1 MNAVLP
7 ASRAPAAAPPPH
19 RKAPWE
25 RFARNRLALG
35 GAAFMILLAA
45 VCAAAPLLAPQSP
58 TAMSLETPYGPP
70 AAAHPFGTDALGRD
84 VWSRVLWGG
93 RLDLGLSVIAVVVA
107 TAGGVFVG
115 VAAGYS
121 GGALDEIVMR
131 AVDVL
136 LAIPEL
142 LLALALMAFVGP
154 SLTSVVGI
162 LAFSRLPRYTRMVR
176 GAVLALR
183 EREFITAS
191 AAFGATRGR
200 LLRRHVVPNLGGTI
214 AVYST
219 LDLGGVI
226 SALAGLSFIGVGV
239 QPPTPEWGVML
250 ADARQNLVLA
260 PWTAVFPGLAITL
273 TIIAFNVLGD
283 GARDA
288 LDPRMRRRP
297 ART

>member
-1 MNAVLP
+1 VA
-7 ASRAPAAAPPPH
+7 
-19 RKAPWE
+19 
-25 RFARNRLALG
+25 LAL
-35 GAAFMILLAA
+35 A
-45 VCAAAPLLAPQSP
+45 CAAAPLLARESP
-58 TAMSLETPYGPP
+58 TAMALDAPYAPP

-93 RLDLGLSVIAVVVA
+93 RLDLLLSIAAVLVA
-107 TAGGVFVG
+107 TAGGVLLG
-115 VAAGYS
+115 VATGYG

-131 AVDVL
+131 AVDVF

-154 SLTSVVGI
+154 SLPSVVGI
-162 LAFSRLPRYTRMVR
+162 LAFSRLPRYTRMIR
-176 GAVLALR
+176 GSVLALR
-183 EREFITAS
+183 EREFIVAS
-191 AAFGATRGR
+191 AALGATRGR
-200 LLRRHVVPNLGGTI
+200 LLRRHVLPNLGGTI

-226 SALAGLSFIGVGV
+226 GALAGLSFIGAGV
-239 QPPTPEWGVML
+239 QPPVPEWGVML

-273 TIIAFNVLGD
+273 TIIAFNVFGD

-288 LDPRMRRRP
+288 LDPRTRR
-297 ART
+297 ARRAA